1 MTRSF
6 AQLRGNGLTDW
17 RLGSKNKSRPDDV
30 SFIWP
35 QPTMSLAANRRAD
48 CESRPM
54 LSSGLTCPA
63 FFALPYGV
71 SAEIDCD
78 ARTFSIV
85 ESAVV

>member
-35 QPTMSLAANRRAD
+35 QPTMAVERPPLAA
-48 CESRPM
+48 ET
-54 LSSGLTCPA
+54 L
-63 FFALPYGV
+63 
-71 SAEIDCD
+71 
-78 ARTFSIV
+78 ARLLQN
-85 ESAVV
+85 